1 MDNFSFRDW
10 FDLVEIVRDVE
21 RLPTDNI
28 HIDQD
33 SYYRGYNARF
43 SVAGE
48 IYGVRVFPVHK
59 EIGDSYNGKDVEVYD
74 ISFEGPNG
82 YSLTGKNSGA
92 STIYSHLLAS
102 VVKIVNQL
110 KSDGEQV
117 NGFHFYPADPAMGL
131 MYKKFYE
138 EYLKP
143 AGFLQVSGKVYLSRD
158 YIKSIA
164 QEVPSIYKK
173 ILNANR
179 NTKAEAEQ
187 VRLEKMK
194 KRSIASLAAKM
205 VGNAVMYKN
214 QYDWNN
220 ATLPGILISVDSYG
234 YMRVIAA
241 NRLDAQILD
250 LSASELFKFD
260 PQTKQATVLA
270 IPTKEVVSQLLTK
283 IIADGRFYQQY
294 KKYIDN
300 VAQQYGLTHLLQPK
314 QAEPEPGDSS
324 QNPWSRFRH
333 AQQRYAQQ
341 LAQTG
346 QPSNDVPDA
355 NYGNL
360 YSNPASNPTHSSWD
374 DL

>member
-28 HIDQD
+28 QITPD
-33 SYYRGYNARF
+33 SYYKGYNAQF

-48 IYGVRVFPVHK
+48 RYGVRVFPVHK
-59 EIGDSYNGKDVEVYD
+59 TIGDSYDGKDVEVYD

-110 KSDGEQV
+110 KADGQQV

-187 VRLEKMK
+187 VRLEKIK

-205 VGNAVMYKN
+205 VGNVVMYKN

-220 ATLPGILISVDSYG
+220 ATFPGILISVDSYG

-250 LSASELFKFD
+250 LSAGELFKFD
-260 PQTKQATVLA
+260 PQTKQATTLA
-270 IPTKEVVSQLLTK
+270 TPTKEVVSQLLSK
-283 IIADGRFYQQY
+283 VIADGRFYERY
-294 KKYIDN
+294 KKFIDN
-300 VAQQYGLTHLLQPK
+300 VAHQYGLDSILPKEPAQP
-314 QAEPEPGDSS
+314 
-324 QNPWSRFRH
+324 
-333 AQQRYAQQ
+333 AQPAQPR
-341 LAQTG
+341 
-346 QPSNDVPDA
+346 QPSANRHVTNPNDIPDDDLLNP

-374 DL
+374 NL